1 MKSILVIAFLV
12 SFYSSAFG
20 TIVSTQKINSTIQQS
35 IVLGYYPK
43 AIHQIN
49 TELKKKSNSVEQQIF
64 LYKTKGDIYK
74 SRGDLD
80 ECLKYWLISNKLR
93 SKIYKKGDYHLAWN
107 YALISNYHY
116 EKIEI
121 PLTKLYADS
130 CLELIQN
137 LSIEEQKEIE
147 IFKIWNI
154 LGQSIKQSYS
164 DLSSAEKL
172 KSYELIREYYFK
184 SEKFIQENSINQIY
198 LAKTYHLIANSYFD
212 NIHEFF
218 KPKNKK

>member
-49 TELKKKSNSVEQQIF
+49 TELKKKSNSFEQQIF

-93 SKIYKKGDYHLAWN
+93 SKIYKNERRH
-107 YALISNYHY
+107 
-116 EKIEI
+116 
-121 PLTKLYADS
+121 DS
-130 CLELIQN
+130 L
-137 LSIEEQKEIE
+137 
-147 IFKIWNI
+147 
-154 LGQSIKQSYS
+154 
-164 DLSSAEKL
+164 
-172 KSYELIREYYFK
+172 
-184 SEKFIQENSINQIY
+184 NQIAPNNFY
-198 LAKTYHLIANSYFD
+198 YSNVSV
-212 NIHEFF
+212 
-218 KPKNKK
+218 